1 MELKIEVDFSKQVN
15 FQPKG
20 SNPLEALLSALGG
33 CIGIYAD
40 KYLARHS
47 IPYTKLKVLVTADF
61 TTESP
66 ARLVNIVVKVDTDA
80 RLGDKKDIFLR
91 FVHNCPVHNTLL
103 NTKEIKIY
111 LSV

>member
-1 MELKIEVDFSKQVN
+1 MKTQIEVEFFKTGYI
-15 FQPKG
+15 PGG

-66 ARLVNIVVKVDTDA
+66 ARLVNIAAKVDTDA
-80 RLGDKKDIFLR
+80 QLADKREVFLR
-91 FVHNCPVHNTLL
+91 FIGNCPIHNTLV
-103 NTKEIKIY
+103 NTKEVKVS
-111 LSV
+111 LSM